1 MSKAAEYYYAAI
13 QMAAD
18 NDRIV
23 EQNRIAAEDKQRIQ
37 DAADAAQKVLDD
49 RKKVILDETTAN
61 RPSSLDNLIKDIQS
75 GKSTTTDASQ
85 QFEDLLAKS
94 GLTATPEERAKL
106 TETGRA
112 ATTDKN
118 KIIANTTFRD
128 LLGREPES
136 KDTDYFAGLLDKGF
150 TTTDLE
156 KDIQSYP
163 EYKSKLRSPT
173 ELGYE
178 ARLGPGDKGVYSYT
192 SPYTG
197 KTTSGSV
204 TLIDDIRSQDA
215 NNDAFSKTSGLKTL
229 DASLDK
235 ERIKA
240 QGEVALA
247 TGKQAG
253 DFANQRIG
261 LQGDVDY
268 RLGEQAGDF
277 ANQRIVL
284 QGAENLKLG
293 QQRGDFDTLLSKMAT
308 DRELQVGA
316 QQIEGSYRLG
326 AQRGAFDKELSGLQT
341 DRELKTGEQRGLFEK
356 ELSGLQTDRELKTG
370 EQRGN
375 IAKEQLRLQTD
386 SESRLLRQRGESA
399 LFEGLLGAFNF

>member
-1 MSKAAEYYYAAI
+1 MSKAAQYYYAAI

-18 NDRIV
+18 NAKIV

-49 RKKVILDETTAN
+49 RKKVILDDTTAN
-61 RPSSLDNLIKDIQS
+61 RPSSLDNLIKDIES

-85 QFEDLLAKS
+85 QFEDFLAKG

-204 TLIDDIRSQDA
+204 TVIDDIRSQDA

-261 LQGDVDY
+261 
-268 RLGEQAGDF
+268 
-277 ANQRIVL
+277 L

>member
-1 MSKAAEYYYAAI
+1 MSKAAQYYYAAI

-18 NDRIV
+18 NHRIV
-23 EQNRIAAEDKQRIQ
+23 EQNRIAEKDRKIIQ
-37 DAADAAQKVLDD
+37 DAADATQKDLAD

-75 GKSTTTDASQ
+75 GKSTATDASQ

-112 ATTDKN
+112 TTTAKN
-118 KIIANTTFRD
+118 RITASTTFRD

-150 TTTDLE
+150 TKPDLE

-163 EYKSKLRSPT
+163 EYKNKLRSPT

-178 ARLGPGDKGVYSYT
+178 ARLGPGDKGVYSYKD
-192 SPYTG
+192 PYTG
-197 KTTSGSV
+197 KTISGSV
-204 TLIDDIRSQDA
+204 TEIDDGRTKTA
-215 NNDAFSKTSGLKTL
+215 NDEAYSKTSGLKTL
-229 DASLDK
+229 EASLAQ

-240 QGEVALA
+240 QGEIDYRLGQQAGDFALA

-261 LQGDVDY
+261 LQGDVDS
-268 RLGEQAGDF
+268 RLVA
-277 ANQRIVL
+277 
-284 QGAENLKLG
+284 
-293 QQRGDFDTLLSKMAT
+293 QRGAIEKALSGLQT

-316 QQIEGSYRLG
+316 QQIEGSSRLG
-326 AQRGAFDKELSGLQT
+326 AQRGAIEKELSGLQT
-341 DRELKTGEQRGLFEK
+341 DRELKTGAQRGLFER

>member
-13 QMAAD
+13 QMAAN
-18 NDRIV
+18 NDIIK

-37 DAADAAQKVLDD
+37 DAADAADKVLSD

-85 QFEDLLAKS
+85 QFEDLLAKG
-94 GLTATPEERAKL
+94 GLTATPEEKAKL

-112 ATTDKN
+112 ATTAKN
-118 KIIANTTFRD
+118 RITASTTFRD

-136 KDTDYFAGLLDKGF
+136 EATDYFTGLLDKGF
-150 TTTDLE
+150 TKLDLE

-204 TLIDDIRSQDA
+204 TTIDDVRSQDVS
-215 NNDAFSKTSGLKTL
+215 NDAFTKTSGLRTL
-229 DASLDK
+229 
-235 ERIKA
+235 E
-240 QGEVALA
+240 
-247 TGKQAG
+247 
-253 DFANQRIG
+253 
-261 LQGDVDY
+261 
-268 RLGEQAGDF
+268 
-277 ANQRIVL
+277 
-284 QGAENLKLG
+284 
-293 QQRGDFDTLLSKMAT
+293 
-308 DRELQVGA
+308 
-316 QQIEGSYRLG
+316 
-326 AQRGAFDKELSGLQT
+326 
-341 DRELKTGEQRGLFEK
+341 
-356 ELSGLQTDRELKTG
+356 
-370 EQRGN
+370 GN
-375 IAKEQLRLQTD
+375 IAKEQLKLQTEG
-386 SESRLLRQRGESA
+386 ESRLGRERSQA
-399 LFEGLLGAFNF
+399 GLLQSLVGSFNF